1 VNAGNREILLIARAY
16 LEHPYM
22 DYRIAGCTTI
32 FVAHQEVSN
41 VTTAEVSG
49 HSGLNRP
56 KTILIADDSEL
67 VRTKLRRALERD
79 TEFAVCG
86 EATDGVEAVAK
97 AKELTPDL
105 ILLDVKM
112 PRLTGLEVAGILR
125 STQPRIRIMMVTMYA
140 EELNKTLTSLF
151 GVDAVFSKSE
161 GVTKLIE
168 RVENLLAA

>member
-1 VNAGNREILLIARAY
+1 
-16 LEHPYM
+16 
-22 DYRIAGCTTI
+22 
-32 FVAHQEVSN
+32 VSN
-41 VTTAEVSG
+41 VPPSDASG
-49 HSGLNRP
+49 CSELSKPR
-56 KTILIADDSEL
+56 TILIADDSEM
-67 VRTKLRRALERD
+67 VRAKVRQALERETD
-79 TEFAVCG
+79 FEICG

-125 STQPRIRIMMVTMYA
+125 RTQPRIRIMMVTMYA
-140 EELNKTLTSLF
+140 EELNQKLASRF

-168 RVENLLAA
+168 RVENLLAV

>member
-1 VNAGNREILLIARAY
+1 MPPTDA
-16 LEHPYM
+16 
-22 DYRIAGCTTI
+22 
-32 FVAHQEVSN
+32 
-41 VTTAEVSG
+41 SG
-49 HSGLNRP
+49 RSGLNRP
-56 KTILIADDSEL
+56 RTILIADDSEM
-67 VRTKLRRALERD
+67 VRAKIRQALERETD
-79 TEFAVCG
+79 FEICG

-125 STQPRIRIMMVTMYA
+125 RTQPRIRIMMVTMYA
-140 EELNKTLTSLF
+140 EELNQKLASRF

>member
-1 VNAGNREILLIARAY
+1 VPPTDA
-16 LEHPYM
+16 
-22 DYRIAGCTTI
+22 
-32 FVAHQEVSN
+32 
-41 VTTAEVSG
+41 SG
-49 HSGLNRP
+49 RSGLNRP
-56 KTILIADDSEL
+56 RTILIADDSEM
-67 VRTKLRRALERD
+67 VRAKIRQALERETD
-79 TEFAVCG
+79 FEICG

-125 STQPRIRIMMVTMYA
+125 RTQPRIRIMMVTMYA
-140 EELNKTLTSLF
+140 EELNRKLTSFF

>member
-1 VNAGNREILLIARAY
+1 MVRA
-16 LEHPYM
+16 
-22 DYRIAGCTTI
+22 
-32 FVAHQEVSN
+32 
-41 VTTAEVSG
+41 
-49 HSGLNRP
+49 
-56 KTILIADDSEL
+56 K
-67 VRTKLRRALERD
+67 VRQALERETD
-79 TEFAVCG
+79 FEICG

-125 STQPRIRIMMVTMYA
+125 RTQPRIRIMMVTMYA
-140 EELNKTLTSLF
+140 EELNQKLASRF

-168 RVENLLAA
+168 RVENLLAV

>member
-1 VNAGNREILLIARAY
+1 M
-16 LEHPYM
+16 P
-22 DYRIAGCTTI
+22 TTD
-32 FVAHQEVSN
+32 ACGRSE
-41 VTTAEVSG
+41 
-49 HSGLNRP
+49 LNKPR
-56 KTILIADDSEL
+56 TILIADDSEM
-67 VRTKLRRALERD
+67 VRAKIRQALERETD
-79 TEFAVCG
+79 FEICG

-125 STQPRIRIMMVTMYA
+125 RTQPRIRIIMVTMYA
-140 EELNKTLTSLF
+140 EEINRKLTSFF

>member
-1 VNAGNREILLIARAY
+1 MPPTDA
-16 LEHPYM
+16 
-22 DYRIAGCTTI
+22 
-32 FVAHQEVSN
+32 
-41 VTTAEVSG
+41 SG
-49 HSGLNRP
+49 RSGLNRP
-56 KTILIADDSEL
+56 RTILIADDSEM
-67 VRTKLRRALERD
+67 VRAKIRQALERETD
-79 TEFAVCG
+79 FEICG

-125 STQPRIRIMMVTMYA
+125 RTQPRIRIIMVTMYA
-140 EELNKTLTSLF
+140 EEINRKLTSFF

-168 RVENLLAA
+168 RVEKLLAA

>member
-1 VNAGNREILLIARAY
+1 MPPTDA
-16 LEHPYM
+16 
-22 DYRIAGCTTI
+22 
-32 FVAHQEVSN
+32 
-41 VTTAEVSG
+41 SG
-49 HSGLNRP
+49 RSGLNKPR
-56 KTILIADDSEL
+56 TILIADDSEM
-67 VRTKLRRALERD
+67 VRAKIRQALERETD
-79 TEFAVCG
+79 FEICG

-125 STQPRIRIMMVTMYA
+125 HTLPRIRIMMVTMYA
-140 EELNKTLTSLF
+140 EELNKKLTSLF

>member
-1 VNAGNREILLIARAY
+1 VRNAPPTDA
-16 LEHPYM
+16 
-22 DYRIAGCTTI
+22 
-32 FVAHQEVSN
+32 
-41 VTTAEVSG
+41 SG
-49 HSGLNRP
+49 RSGLNKPR
-56 KTILIADDSEL
+56 TILIADDSEM
-67 VRTKLRRALERD
+67 VRAKIRQALERETD
-79 TEFAVCG
+79 FEICG
-86 EATDGVEAVAK
+86 EATDGVQAVAK

-125 STQPRIRIMMVTMYA
+125 RTQPRIRILMVTMYA
-140 EELNKTLTSLF
+140 EELNKRLTSLF

>member
-1 VNAGNREILLIARAY
+1 MPPTDA
-16 LEHPYM
+16 
-22 DYRIAGCTTI
+22 
-32 FVAHQEVSN
+32 
-41 VTTAEVSG
+41 SG
-49 HSGLNRP
+49 RSGLNKPR
-56 KTILIADDSEL
+56 TILIADDSEM
-67 VRTKLRRALERD
+67 VRAKIRQALERETD
-79 TEFAVCG
+79 FEICG

-125 STQPRIRIMMVTMYA
+125 RTQPRIRIMMVTMYA